1 VRILFLSQLIPHP
14 LDAGPKV
21 RSYYVLRHLAA
32 AGHEVTLLA
41 FSRESDTAA
50 SVAHLRE
57 FCDVHTAPMDR
68 SRWRDAYHAARSLPA
83 GMPFLIAR
91 DHVPAM
97 MSKVKELAATGA
109 FDAIHADQLWM
120 APYALA
126 ARAAAGAPPPRLVL
140 DQHNAVFLIPQRL
153 AKSERGPAAGWL
165 LRREAQ
171 LLRRYEQETGRRFD
185 EVVWVTA
192 EDRAAV
198 GLPEPPA
205 GPRSRVIPICVDP
218 LGAPALRRAAN
229 ARRVTFLGG
238 LHWPPNAA
246 GIRWFVR
253 DVWPRVRAAVPD
265 AVLTVIGKSPPS
277 ELRRDSRPPGGPS
290 ASIEVTGYVDDP
302 APYLA
307 ETAVFIVPLHAGG
320 GMRVKILDAWA
331 WGLPVVSTS
340 VGAEGIDTLSGRDLL
355 LADSPEDFA
364 AAVVRAICEPELAAG
379 LATAGR
385 RKVEER
391 YNWLVEYKA
400 WNDVYTPAF
409 VDIPQAELIP

>member
-1 VRILFLSQLIPHP
+1 MRILFLSQLIPHP

-57 FCDVHTAPMDR
+57 FCAVHSVPMVR

-83 GMPFLIAR
+83 GIPFLIAR

-97 MSKVKELAATGA
+97 MSKVKELAAPGA

-126 ARAAAGAPPPRLVL
+126 ARASAGAPLPRLVV

-153 AKSERGPAAGWL
+153 AESGRGAAAGWL
-165 LRREAQ
+165 LRREAR
-171 LLRRYEQETGRRFD
+171 LMRRYEQETCRRFD
-185 EVVWVTA
+185 EVVWVSA
-192 EDRAAV
+192 EDCAAV

-205 GPRSRVIPICVDP
+205 GPRSRLIPICVDP
-218 LGAPALRRAAN
+218 WGAPALRRAAN

-265 AVLTVIGKSPPS
+265 AVLTVIGKSPPGD
-277 ELRRDSRPPGGPS
+277 LWRDSQAFDG
-290 ASIEVTGYVDDP
+290 IEVTGYVDDP

-320 GMRVKILDAWA
+320 GMRVKILDAWV

-340 VGAEGIDTLSGRDLL
+340 IGAEGINDLSGGELL
-355 LADSPEDFA
+355 LADSPAEFA
-364 AAVVRAICEPELAAG
+364 AAVTRVMRDPELAAR
-379 LATAGR
+379 LAAAGR

-400 WNDVYTPAF
+400 WDEVYAPALTDTPQ
-409 VDIPQAELIP
+409 PELIP